1 MQLGIPYEILSP
13 DGTRAVVGNC
23 DEARQDPDY
32 VGFLDPE
39 AGITGLQ
46 EAEVREDAEERS
58 DADGG
63 VHGDFL
69 RGRMPIVIQGSL
81 DPSADIATL
90 NLLEDKIKRA
100 TRALRGDGTLSWTPT
115 GSVRRMVT
123 FRMQQPTRVVGR
135 LPKRFQASLVCASHR
150 VLSSDENSVT
160 FAAGGTGGEIGF
172 SSPISDPLRSAISD
186 TGAAQ
191 VANIGSEESPPRF
204 RIDGPITNPTIRNA
218 TTGQELRL
226 LTSLTAGN
234 FITIDVENAE
244 VLLNGVADAYA
255 VVQFPESAWWNLQPG
270 SNDVRLLAASFSAPA
285 ALTVFW
291 RHAWS

>member
-1 MQLGIPYEILSP
+1 MQLSIPYELVGA

-23 DEARQDPDY
+23 DEARLDPDY
-32 VGFLDPE
+32 VGFLDPT
-39 AGITGLQ
+39 AGITGLG
-46 EAEVREDAEERS
+46 EAEVREDGDVLS
-58 DADGG
+58 DRDGG
-63 VHGDFL
+63 WHGDFY
-69 RGRMPIVIQGSL
+69 RGRMPIVITGSL

-90 NLLEDKIKRA
+90 NLLEDKLRRA
-100 TRALRGDGTLSWTPT
+100 TRALRADGTLSWTPA

-123 FRMQQPTRVVGR
+123 FRAQQPVRVTGR
-135 LPKRFQASLVCASHR
+135 LPKAFQASLVSASHR
-150 VLSSDENSVT
+150 VVSSDENSVT

-172 SSPISDPLRSAISD
+172 SSPLKEPLASAVSD

-191 VANIGSEESPPRF
+191 IANIGNEESPPRF

-218 TTGQELRL
+218 NTGQELRL
-226 LTSLTAGN
+226 LTSIAAGD

-244 VLLNGVADAYA
+244 VLLNDIADAYA
-255 VVQFPESAWWNLQPG
+255 VVQFPGSAWWNLQAG
-270 SNDVRLLAASFSAPA
+270 SNDVRLLASSFSAPA